1 MSFPTTTQ
9 PQEQDT
15 EQTSLAKINAL
26 LYGSLPGSGGGSSS
40 IATAPRQYSTVSN
53 DAAITADGT
62 VFTLAAGEKGFI
74 QNINDTAVYVKYG
87 ASASSSSFSFV
98 LKAGTADNDGNGG
111 SAVIDDFIGPVSI
124 SGVSSTRVIAYK
136 LS

>member
-26 LYGSLPGSGGGSSS
+26 LYGSLPGSGSGASS
-40 IATAPRQYSTVSN
+40 IATAPKQYSTVSN
-53 DAAITADGT
+53 DAPVTTDGT
-62 VFTLAAGEKGFI
+62 VFTLAAGEKGVI
-74 QNINDTAVYVKYG
+74 QNLNNTAVYVKLG
-87 ASASSSSFSFV
+87 ESATSSSFNIV
-98 LKAGTADNDGNGG
+98 LKAGNAANDGNGG
-111 SAVIDDFIGPVSI
+111 TVIIDDYIGPVSI
-124 SGVSSTRVIAYK
+124 SGVTSTRVSAYK

>member
-15 EQTSLAKINAL
+15 EQTSLVKINAL
-26 LYGSLPGSGGGSSS
+26 LGGGLPTAATSSAGLVS
-40 IATAPRQYSTVSN
+40 RPKQYTTVST
-53 DAAITADGT
+53 DAVKTTDGT

-74 QNINDTAVYVKYG
+74 QNLNTTAVYVKYG
-87 ASASSSSFSFV
+87 ESASSSSFSFV
-98 LKAGTADNDGNGG
+98 LKAGSAANDGAGG
-111 SAVIDDFIGPVSI
+111 SVVIDDFIGAVSI
-124 SGVSSTRVIAYK
+124 SGVTSTRVIAYK

>member
-15 EQTSLAKINAL
+15 EQTSLAKINAIMA
-26 LYGSLPGSGGGSSS
+26 GGLPTSPTTSSGLVSR
-40 IATAPRQYSTVSN
+40 PKQYSTVSN
-53 DAAITADGT
+53 DAAITSDGT

-74 QNINDTAVYVKYG
+74 QNINNTAVYVKYG
-87 ASASSSSFSFV
+87 ASASSSSFSLI
-98 LKAGTADNDGNGG
+98 LKAGSTANDGVGG
-111 SAVIDDFIGPVSI
+111 MVIIDDFIGPVSI
-124 SGVSSTRVIAYK
+124 SGVSSTRVIAFK